1 MKMLYGV
8 LSAAVLLTG
17 CQSSSDSETASPPQ
31 PEVSATSLTL
41 DVPVHYETLDN
52 GLKVVLSPDD
62 TAPIVAVGVYYNIG
76 FRIEP
81 RDRTGFAHLFEHMMF
96 QGSQN
101 LPKGEFDKLVN
112 GNGGVNNGSTRF
124 DFTNYFEILPSHV
137 LETFVWVEADRM
149 RGLNIT
155 QAELT
160 NQQGVV
166 KNEVKV
172 NVLNQPYGGFPWLDL
187 PQHAFD
193 NWYNSHN
200 FYGELTDLDAATME
214 DVDAF
219 FNRYY
224 APNNAVFVVVGD
236 LDVEQTMAWVK
247 RYFGDIPAADV
258 PPLPDISEPPQTAQR
273 KASRIDP
280 LAPKPAYAVAY
291 RMPEKNTDAYYAMGL
306 IDQILLQGDDSLLH
320 QALVEERGITSNVS
334 GGINM
339 LGNMFNYNGPML
351 WTASLIHEPE
361 VNDSVITG
369 VVDGVVNKLQQQ
381 PVSPSTLERAKTKLR
396 SSLYDTIEGFYGVGK
411 LDLLATFALF
421 DDDPSRINDIEA
433 AFERITPEV
442 IQETARTY
450 LKPEKRTLFTVL
462 PETDKASD
470 SAQGEAQ

>member
-1 MKMLYGV
+1 MKMLYGLV
-8 LSAAVLLTG
+8 SVALLLAG
-17 CQSSSDSETASPPQ
+17 CQSNNESENTPQASSEASAPAL
-31 PEVSATSLTL
+31 SL
-41 DVPVHYETLDN
+41 DVPVYYETLEN

-81 RDRTGFAHLFEHMMF
+81 KDRTGFAHLFEHMMF

-112 GNGGVNNGSTRF
+112 GNGGINNGSTRF
-124 DFTNYFEILPSHV
+124 DFTNYYEILPSHV

-155 QAELT
+155 QAELS

-200 FYGELTDLDAATME
+200 FYGELGDLDAATME

-219 FNRYY
+219 FNRFY

-236 LDVEQTMAWVK
+236 LDVEQTMAWVRK
-247 RYFGDIPAADV
+247 YFGDIPAADV
-258 PPLPDISEPPQTAQR
+258 PPLPDISEAAQTAQR
-273 KASRIDP
+273 KASRVDP
-280 LAPKPAYAVAY
+280 LAPKPAYAIAY
-291 RMPEKNTDAYYAMGL
+291 RMPEKNSDAYYAMGL
-306 IDQILLQGDDSLLH
+306 IDQILVQGDDSLLH
-320 QALVEERGITSNVS
+320 QALVEDSGITSNVS

-351 WTASLIHEPE
+351 WSASLIHEPD
-361 VNDSVITG
+361 VTDSDITG
-369 VVDGVVNKLQQQ
+369 VIDGVVNKLQQQ
-381 PVSPSTLERAKTKLR
+381 PISQTALERAKTKLR
-396 SSLYDTIEGFYGVGK
+396 SSLYDTIDGYYGVGK

-421 DDDPSRINDIEA
+421 DDDPSRINGIEA
-433 AFERITPEV
+433 AFERITPEM
-442 IQETARTY
+442 IQKTAKTY
-450 LKPEKRTLFTVL
+450 LIPEKRTLFTVM
-462 PETDKASD
+462 PETDATSN
-470 SAQGEAQ
+470 SEQGEAQ